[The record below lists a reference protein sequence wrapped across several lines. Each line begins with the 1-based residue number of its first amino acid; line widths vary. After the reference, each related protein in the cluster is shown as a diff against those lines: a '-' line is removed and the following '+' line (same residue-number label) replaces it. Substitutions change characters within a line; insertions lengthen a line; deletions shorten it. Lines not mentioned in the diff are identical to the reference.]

1 MSPSRPHSLYL
12 PLRWA
17 LLCLALIAVSPGAT
31 ATVTVVRYPQ
41 QEVNPDIG
49 SNYFLALL
57 ELVLRKTEASDGPYR
72 LQVADVSMQQ
82 GRALESLVGTRRVDV
97 VWTVTSR
104 EREQHLLPVRI
115 PLEKGLFGYR
125 VLLIRTGEQGR
136 FDRIKT
142 LTDLAGFS
150 AGQGHD
156 WPDTAILRANQLP
169 VETSS
174 NYPNLFVML
183 ARGRFDYFPRS
194 VSEVSGELRQHQ
206 QRGLVLEQRLLLHYP
221 SAMYFFVAKENTAL
235 AQRLEKGLYRALNDG
250 SFDALFQHHPAMQD
264 ALKLLQQPNRVVLQL
279 NNPLL
284 PEQTPLAV
292 PLFWLE
298 HGRKPR

>member
-1 MSPSRPHSLYL
+1 MSPNR
-12 PLRWA
+12 A
-17 LLCLALIAVSPGAT
+17 FLLCLALLWSVLLMASPAA

-41 QEVNPDIG
+41 QEVNPDID

-57 ELVLRKTEASDGPYR
+57 ALVLRKTEASDGPFR

-82 GRALESLVGTRRVDV
+82 GRALESLVGSRRVDV

-125 VLLIRTGEQGR
+125 VLLIRTGEQAR
-136 FDRIKT
+136 FNTIKT
-142 LTDLAGFS
+142 LADLARFS

-206 QRGLVLEQRLLLHYP
+206 QRGLMLEQGLLLHYP
-221 SAMYFFVAKENTAL
+221 SAMYFFVAKENVAL
-235 AQRLEKGLYRALNDG
+235 AARLEKGLYRALNDG
-250 SFDALFQHHPAMQD
+250 SFDALFQRHPTMQE
-264 ALKLLQQPNRVVLQL
+264 ALQLMKQPNRTVLHL

-298 HGRKPR
+298 HGSKKR